1 MTSLACG
8 SLRSFGRKRPDD
20 FARLR
25 LAARSLR
32 SLAAALRC
40 AAMRGRVHSVV
51 EGPIGWL
58 VFEQP
63 ERRNA
68 ISREM
73 WQAIPPLAAALDADP
88 AVRVVVLRGA
98 GEEAF
103 VSGADI
109 SEFERTRTG
118 ARAAQAYEEVGI
130 AAFEAIARL
139 ARPVLAMIHGYCIGG
154 GMALALSADLR
165 YAADDA
171 VLAIPAARLG
181 LGYHA
186 AGLDA
191 LVRLVGPSTAK
202 EVLFTARRFAAPDA
216 LARGL
221 VNEVVAKARLEARVR
236 AVAATIAENA
246 PLTLRSAKRV
256 IDELGRD
263 GALRDGE
270 AMRRSILACFE
281 SEDYREGVRAFL
293 EKRKPV
299 FSGR

>member
-1 MTSLACG
+1 M
-8 SLRSFGRKRPDD
+8 P
-20 FARLR
+20 
-25 LAARSLR
+25 
-32 SLAAALRC
+32 
-40 AAMRGRVHSVV
+40 GRVHAVV
-51 EGPIGWL
+51 EAPIGWL
-58 VFEQP
+58 VFDQP

-68 ISREM
+68 ISLEM
-73 WQAIPPLAAALDADP
+73 WQAIPAQAAALDADP

-118 ARAAQAYEEVGI
+118 ARAAQSYEDVGV
-130 AAFEAIARL
+130 AAFAAVAQL
-139 ARPVLAMIHGYCIGG
+139 AKPVLAMIHGYCVGG

-181 LGYHA
+181 LGYHV

-202 EVLFTARRFAAPDA
+202 EVLFTARRFSAADA

-221 VNEVVAKARLEARVR
+221 VNEVVAKAALETRVR
-236 AVAATIAENA
+236 EVAATIAENA

-256 IDELGRD
+256 IAELARD
-263 GALRDGE
+263 GAERDRE

-281 SEDYREGVRAFL
+281 SDDYREGVRAFL
-293 EKRKPV
+293 EKRKPA
-299 FSGR
+299 FTGR